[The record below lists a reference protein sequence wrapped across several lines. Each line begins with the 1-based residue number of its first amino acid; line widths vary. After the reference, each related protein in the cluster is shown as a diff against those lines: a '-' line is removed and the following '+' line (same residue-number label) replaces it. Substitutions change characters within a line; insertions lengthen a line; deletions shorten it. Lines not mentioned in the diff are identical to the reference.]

1 MRKCK
6 KCKYFRIVYEPIWDS
21 DDIKEWGKARCKKYN
36 LKTHYRNGAKI
47 ERLSCVEG
55 VNE

>member
-6 KCKYFRIVYEPIWDS
+6 KCKYFRIVYEPIWGS
-21 DDIKEWGKARCKKYN
+21 DDIKEWGKARCKKHN
-36 LKTHYRNGAKI
+36 LETHYRNGAKI

-55 VNE
+55 VSE